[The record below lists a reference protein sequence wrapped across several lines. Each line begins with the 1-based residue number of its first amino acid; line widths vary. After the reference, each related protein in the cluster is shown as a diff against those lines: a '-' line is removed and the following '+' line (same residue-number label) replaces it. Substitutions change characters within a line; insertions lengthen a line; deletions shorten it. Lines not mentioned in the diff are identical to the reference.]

1 MDIHQLE
8 IFHGEISVKDA
19 EGLLNSDW
27 RRGNY
32 LVRHSST
39 IPQEIIITYI
49 NQLSKTLHF
58 VVNRKTVETLQTYF
72 PHIYCHRCR
81 CSVIH
86 TG

>member
-39 IPQEIIITYI
+39 IPQDIIITYV
-49 NQLSKTLHF
+49 NQLSKINPQTMLRMCVMF
-58 VVNRKTVETLQTYF
+58 VTK
-72 PHIYCHRCR
+72 
-81 CSVIH
+81 
-86 TG
+86 

>member
-72 PHIYCHRCR
+72 PHIL
-81 CSVIH
+81 S
-86 TG
+86 